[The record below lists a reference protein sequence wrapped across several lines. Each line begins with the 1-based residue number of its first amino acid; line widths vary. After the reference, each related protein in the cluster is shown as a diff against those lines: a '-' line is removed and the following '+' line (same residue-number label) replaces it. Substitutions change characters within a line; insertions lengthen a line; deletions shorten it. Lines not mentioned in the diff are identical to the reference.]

1 MVNKKSK
8 TMKTKINLKLAILL
22 LTMLGMWALGSC
34 SPSLSPAETGSEN
47 ITVDL
52 EAEQIFLSREAMFE
66 EADIIFVGKVTNI
79 SPTKW
84 NQDSGEYWQ
93 EVTEEGLTENGENV
107 TTTHSAWPVH
117 ELEVAVGQAIVDE
130 VGIDEKV
137 TLTLLGKSPVDSN
150 QADDGQNVQI
160 EGDATHAIQLG
171 DEILVFAFQT
181 EIAWRDPNRP
191 IELVTNEEGVT
202 YFDIGKRSIIAF
214 VGIPSDSYLIKGGD
228 DLFYSAE
235 GATESYEPVSLEQL
249 VKAVGEKR
257 ETLIQP

>member
-1 MVNKKSK
+1 MR
-8 TMKTKINLKLAILL
+8 TKFSLTFMILL
-22 LTMLGMWALGSC
+22 LVGVGMWALASC
-34 SPSLSPAETGSEN
+34 SPSPAPTENGSET
-47 ITVDL
+47 ISVDL

-93 EVTEEGLTENGENV
+93 EVTEEGLTENGESA

-171 DEILVFAFQT
+171 DEILVFAVQT

-214 VGIPSDSYLIKGGD
+214 VGIPSDSYLIKGDNG
-228 DLFYSAE
+228 LFYPVE
-235 GATESYEPVSLEQL
+235 GATESYEPTSLEQL
-249 VKAVGEKR
+249 IKTISEKR